1 MSGPVN
7 PFLGPQPYRAA
18 DRERFF
24 GRETVT
30 QRLVNRILAHPCL
43 TLFGP
48 SGAGKSSV
56 MQAGVIPLLEE
67 AHEFRTVRIDGW
79 LAGEAPLARLVRTM
93 HTELE
98 LGPPPEEAGTVQALD
113 AALELASQRSDRPVL
128 IYLDQLEQLFLPGRD
143 VEATG
148 ALLKGLD
155 ALARKPVRG
164 LQLVLAMREDY
175 LGRFRDRVRGR
186 RELLEQGFRLGPLT
200 VGEMVK
206 VSCRLATEK
215 GLPTQPWSEQ
225 EVRGLMRQ
233 VRMAG
238 QGDQDDDAEVQAAFA
253 QIVCRALWDERARG
267 QAVEPVA
274 AEPMVHRYLEATLD
288 ALGSDK
294 KRAARRL
301 LEQYLIASDGS
312 RTLLTE
318 QEARAELPP
327 QHADEVLTHLEAAAV
342 LHAEQHQ
349 GSRYFELGH
358 DWLARKVFDLKQQRI
373 EHESEQRRRRRDA
386 AERRKLIVLAS
397 VAAGVAVMMTLLLI
411 WAVTERSSAEQARG
425 DAIRATREAVKQAR
439 DARGLALITGAR
451 DLQSRGY
458 TVMATKLLL
467 EVPDPAQAR
476 WWTQLAHDFLKE
488 PLPELTFQG
497 ADSLEVAAF
506 SPDGQRVAAASW
518 ARRAWVWRV
527 DGTGT
532 PVMLKGHELGVN
544 SAMFSPDGQ
553 WVATASDDMTA
564 RVWRADGK
572 GSPVV
577 LKGHTKPVSSAD
589 FSPDGQWVVTA
600 SKDGTARVWRAD
612 GKGSPVV
619 LNGHE
624 AVVLSARFSPD
635 GRRVVTASYDNRTAR
650 VWRADGK
657 GSPVVLKG
665 HTKPVSSADFSPDGQ
680 WVVTASKD
688 GTARVWRAD
697 GKGSP
702 VVLKRHEGKVNSAGF
717 SPDGRWVV
725 TASDDHTARVWKADG
740 TGTPVVLEGHAAGVR
755 SARFSP
761 DGRWVVTSSWDGS
774 ARVWRA
780 DGRGTPLVL
789 DGHAGY
795 VGSAEFSPDG
805 QRIVTTSMDG
815 MLRVWKATRLELPVV
830 FQGPEDPADTVLS
843 ARFSPDGQRVVT
855 AGVDGTARVWR
866 AEGTGAPVVLDG
878 HAGYV
883 DSAEFSPDGQ
893 QVVTVSKDGMARV
906 WRADGTGPPVV
917 LGARI
922 RSLGSAR
929 FSPDGQ
935 WVITTTG
942 IIGGAPQLWK
952 ADGSGAP
959 RLLGHDE
966 EAVSAHFS
974 PDGQWVVIVSART
987 PTVLRADGTGTPVV
1001 LEAHAGKVTSARFSP
1016 DGRWVVTAYADGSA
1030 RVWKADGTGTPVVLK
1045 GHQDWVGDA
1054 RFSPD
1059 GQWVVTASAD
1069 RTARVWR
1076 ADGTGTPVVLYGH
1089 QDSVHSAGFSPDGR
1103 WVLTTASDRTAR
1115 LWRADGTG
1123 ASLVLQDCVTGVGSA
1138 EFSPDGRQVLV
1149 ACAYGPAQLW
1159 PLDVP
1164 ELQRRLRSINKDCLP
1179 PDVRRSYLDEGE
1191 EQARSSYAECERIQ
1205 GRDPLVTPLPT
1216 SRLLP

>member
-1 MSGPVN
+1 MSSPVN

-93 HTELE
+93 HAELE
-98 LGPPPEEAGTVQALD
+98 LGPPPEQAGTAQALD

-143 VEATG
+143 IEATG

-215 GLPTQPWSEQ
+215 GLPSQPWSEQ
-225 EVRGLMRQ
+225 EVRALMRQ

-238 QGDQDDDAEVQAAFA
+238 QGEQDDDAEVQAAFA

-301 LEQYLIASDGS
+301 LEQHLIASDGS

-327 QHADEVLTHLEAAAV
+327 EHADEVLTHLEAAAV

-358 DWLARKVFDLKQQRI
+358 DWLARKVFELKQQRI
-373 EHESEQRRRRRDA
+373 ERESAQRQRRREA
-386 AERRKLIVLAS
+386 AERRRLIVLAS
-397 VAAGVAVMMTLLLI
+397 VAAGVAVLMTLLLA
-411 WAVTERSSAEQARG
+411 WALKEQGHAEQATK
-425 DAIRATREAVKQAR
+425 DAERAKQEAVKQAR
-439 DARGLALITGAR
+439 DARGLALMTGAR
-451 DLQSRGY
+451 DLQGRGY
-458 TVMATKLLL
+458 TAMATKLLL
-467 EVPDPAQAR
+467 EVPEPEQAR

-488 PLPELTFQG
+488 PLPEVTFQG
-497 ADSLEVAAF
+497 TAPLHHAAF
-506 SPDGQRVAAASW
+506 SPDGQHVAASSPEGL
-518 ARRAWVWRV
+518 AWVWRV

-532 PVMLKGHELGVN
+532 PVALKGHLGFI
-544 SAMFSPDGQ
+544 SSIEFSPDGQ
-553 WVATASDDMTA
+553 WVATASQDATVRVWRTDGTGKPRVLRGYEDTVHSAAFSPDGQWLVTASADMSAQVRRADGIGEPLRLAGHEASVLAARFSPDGRRVVTASWDGTA

-577 LKGHTKPVSSAD
+577 LKGHTKPVSSAE

-600 SKDGTARVWRAD
+600 SED
-612 GKGSPVV
+612 
-619 LNGHE
+619 
-624 AVVLSARFSPD
+624 
-635 GRRVVTASYDNRTAR
+635 RTAR

-665 HTKPVSSADFSPDGQ
+665 HEGIVFSATFSPDGL
-680 WVVTASKD
+680 WVVTAS
-688 GTARVWRAD
+688 AD
-697 GKGSP
+697 K
-702 VVLKRHEGKVNSAGF
+702 
-717 SPDGRWVV
+717 
-725 TASDDHTARVWKADG
+725 TARVWKADG
-740 TGTPVVLEGHAAGVR
+740 TGTPVVLGGHVDPVMSAG
-755 SARFSP
+755 FSP
-761 DGRWVVTSSWDGS
+761 DGQWVVTASLDRT
-774 ARVWRA
+774 ARVRRA
-780 DGRGTPLVL
+780 DGRGAPLVL
-789 DGHAGY
+789 KGHQ
-795 VGSAEFSPDG
+795 GSVE
-805 QRIVTTSMDG
+805 
-815 MLRVWKATRLELPVV
+815 E
-830 FQGPEDPADTVLS
+830 
-843 ARFSPDGQRVVT
+843 ARFSPDGQRILTASTDGALRVWKAGGPELPVVFQDSGRT
-855 AGVDGTARVWR
+855 AGGIQTAAFSPDGQHVVAAGADGAARVWR
-866 AEGTGAPVVLDG
+866 TEGTGAPVVLDG
-878 HAGYV
+878 RDGPV
-883 DSAEFSPDGQ
+883 SSAAFSPDGRW
-893 QVVTVSKDGMARV
+893 VVTTSENGNARV
-906 WRADGTGPPVV
+906 WRADGTGAPVV
-917 LGARI
+917 LKGELLKPIA
-922 RSLGSAR
+922 SAE
-929 FSPDGQ
+929 FSPEGQ
-935 WVITTTG
+935 SVLTTLQY
-942 IIGGAPQLWK
+942 GGVPRVWR
-952 ADGSGAP
+952 ADGSGTSRALGSDP
-959 RLLGHDE
+959 ARL
-966 EAVSAHFS
+966 ARFS
-974 PDGQWVVIVSART
+974 RDGQWVVTASGRT
-987 PTVLRADGTGTPVV
+987 LKVLRADGTGTPVV
-1001 LEAHAGKVTSARFSP
+1001 LVGHGGDIRSAEFSLDGQWVVTASADATARVWKADGTGTPVVLKGHEGDVSSARFSR
-1016 DGRWVVTAYADGSA
+1016 DGQWVVTASADRSA

-1045 GHQDWVGDA
+1045 GHGGDVLSA
-1054 RFSPD
+1054 SFSPD
-1059 GQWVVTASAD
+1059 GRWVVTTSSD

-1076 ADGTGTPVVLYGH
+1076 VDGTGLPVVIQGCEW
-1089 QDSVHSAGFSPDGR
+1089 G
-1103 WVLTTASDRTAR
+1103 
-1115 LWRADGTG
+1115 
-1123 ASLVLQDCVTGVGSA
+1123 VTSA
-1138 EFSPDGRQVLV
+1138 EFNPTGPQVLTV
-1149 ACAYGPAQLW
+1149 CFDEQAQLW

-1164 ELQRRLRSINKDCLP
+1164 ALQRWLRAVNKDCLP
-1179 PDVRRSYLDEGE
+1179 PDVRRSYLDESE
-1191 EQARSSYAECERIQ
+1191 EQARSAYAECERVQ
-1205 GRDPLVTPLPT
+1205 GRDPRVTPPPAL
-1216 SRLLP
+1216 RLLP